1 MDNFRFEKSVPV
13 VETDG
18 TNSDF
23 DKEEEIR
30 YLERLESQRVRRRRV
45 SAHSTSTF
53 KGVDLNRRARYGIP
67 SADLILTATVMLV
80 PESLY

>member
-13 VETDG
+13 AETDG
-18 TNSDF
+18 ANSGF

-45 SAHSTSTF
+45 STHSTATF
-53 KGVDLNRRARYGIP
+53 KGVELHRRARYEIP
-67 SADLILTATVMLV
+67 TADRNTMNN
-80 PESLY
+80 YY